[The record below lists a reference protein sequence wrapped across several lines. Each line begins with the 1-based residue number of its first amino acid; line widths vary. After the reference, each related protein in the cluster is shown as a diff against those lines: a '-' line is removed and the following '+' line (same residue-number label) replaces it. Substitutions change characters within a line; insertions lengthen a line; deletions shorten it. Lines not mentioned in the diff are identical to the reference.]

1 VALTGALLPSLAV
14 AGDSTPDD
22 NKTSDVSGN
31 VEDRN
36 AGARGKP
43 AFYDTATVEARPVDA
58 SPASVA
64 ILDAREVDASGSRGV
79 GDAIREVPGL
89 NVLATGGRAGVT
101 NVWIRG
107 GDPNFTLVLLDGVPL
122 NDWTERQGGAVNFE
136 ELPARLVDHV
146 EVIEGPL
153 TSFYGPSGLAGVV
166 QLFTPRG
173 GPGPTRY
180 DARAEAGS
188 ASLLKGSAA
197 ISGPVSTGGYS
208 GGAAWERERR
218 RVGDDSFRQLDLW
231 AGADFR
237 LGADADLALR
247 ARGASGDTSDY
258 PDASGG
264 PVYGDGMLRTS
275 QHRDYSLSSELQLGP
290 RDGPRHRVA
299 FAFYRRDLDRD
310 TPAVPPVVP
319 SSVESTA
326 FTRLRLAWQAPIH
339 QTERTTVDVGVS
351 GELEKADNASVL
363 ELPPSLGGELPG
375 DYHESRAS
383 GGAYAEV
390 RRALGRIS
398 LEGALRVDA
407 ASGQGLQL
415 NPRLGIVWRSEDG
428 ATRLRLSG
436 GRASKLPSFFA
447 TASPRALGG
456 NPDLLPESTIGGEIG
471 LNHSFGVAHLVLDAA
486 VFLHEYRD
494 VVDFDFQQ
502 FLNVNRAR
510 VRARGAEARLAW
522 QPARS
527 LETQAQAT
535 WLDASDPA
543 GSELLQRPRWVA
555 GGFLTWRPT
564 DRLGFRVDGH
574 GVSGY
579 FDKQYP
585 EPERDRV
592 AGYALA
598 GAGAW
603 WRFRGRWT
611 LRARLDNATNR
622 AYETLIGFPGPRR
635 SFWLG
640 LGWGSP

>member
-1 VALTGALLPSLAV
+1 V
-14 AGDSTPDD
+14 
-22 NKTSDVSGN
+22 
-31 VEDRN
+31 
-36 AGARGKP
+36 RGKP
-43 AFYDTATVEARPVDA
+43 AFYDTATVEARSVDG

-64 ILDAREVDASGSRGV
+64 ILDAAEVDASGSRSMS
-79 GDAIREVPGL
+79 DAIREVPGL
-89 NVLATGGRAGVT
+89 NVLSTGGRAGVT

-153 TSFYGPSGLAGVV
+153 TSFYGPSGLSGVV

-188 ASLLKGSAA
+188 ASLLKGSTA

-208 GGAAWERERR
+208 AGVAWERERR

-231 AGADFR
+231 AGADLR

-247 ARGASGDTSDY
+247 ARGVSGDTSDY

-275 QHRDYSLSSELQLGP
+275 QHRDYSLSTELQVGP
-290 RDGPRHRVA
+290 VDGPRHRVA
-299 FAFYRRDLDRD
+299 LAVYRRDLDRD

-326 FTRLRLAWQAPIH
+326 FTRLRLAWQAPLH
-339 QTERTTVDVGVS
+339 QTERTAVDVGVS
-351 GELEKADNASVL
+351 GELEKADNDSVL
-363 ELPPSLGGELPG
+363 ELPASMGGEVPG
-375 DYHESRAS
+375 DYHEARAS
-383 GGAYAEV
+383 GGPYAEV
-390 RRALGRIS
+390 RRALGRFS

-407 ASGQGLQL
+407 ASGQNIQL
-415 NPRLGIVWRSEDG
+415 NPRLGIVWRSGDG

-456 NPDLLPESTIGGEIG
+456 NPDLLPESTVGGE
-471 LNHSFGVAHLVLDAA
+471 FGVERSFSAARLVVDGALF
-486 VFLHEYRD
+486 VHEYRD
-494 VVDFDFQQ
+494 LVDFDFEQ

-510 VRARGAEARLAW
+510 VRAQGAEARLVW
-522 QPARS
+522 RPAPS
-527 LETQAQAT
+527 LAMQAEAT
-535 WLDASDPA
+535 WLDATDPA
-543 GSELLQRPRWVA
+543 GGGLLHRPRWVA

-564 DRLGFRVDGH
+564 DRLGVRVDGR

-579 FDKQYP
+579 FDEQFP
-585 EPERDRV
+585 VPQRDRV
-592 AGYALA
+592 SGYALA

-603 WRFRGRWT
+603 WRFGRRWT

-640 LGWGSP
+640 LGWGNT